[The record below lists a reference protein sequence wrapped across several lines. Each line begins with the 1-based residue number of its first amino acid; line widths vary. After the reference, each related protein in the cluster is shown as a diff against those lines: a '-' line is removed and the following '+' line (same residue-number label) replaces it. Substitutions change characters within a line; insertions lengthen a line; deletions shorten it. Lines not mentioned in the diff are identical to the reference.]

1 MTEPAAAFSPTLPAG
16 GLYIGTAL
24 RQRIDL
30 IEHLLEFGHQMILL
44 CGGPASGKSTLLASL
59 AAEAGARWQCVD
71 VRGGPALGGRM
82 LLESVAEAA
91 GVGVE
96 PAQED
101 AALLERV
108 RQRAAQTE
116 RAGKLLVLLV
126 DDADQLP
133 PETVAMLLALARHD
147 DAGAEPRVLMTADQD
162 HGALLAGLQRDDPQH
177 GLVHV
182 IEIPPL
188 SEAQVEAFLAQR
200 ARAMGLALEDC
211 LDADTL
217 AAVTAE
223 AQGNPG
229 QVLALARQA
238 ASGQLPTRSRAAGT
252 GLGARLS
259 GLASVLTRR
268 AVLVGAGVLGALVL
282 GALLWLG
289 RPPQTQEAPPPTE
302 AAEPATASPGTT
314 EEAAVPGAG
323 SGERKQIEISLS
335 DTANAPSVSATTPAP
350 EGVAP
355 VAPTA
360 TPDKDPAAGPAVPT
374 PATSTAPV
382 PSPAAEAPAAPVPA
396 QPAVPAPSVGNTGG
410 AVPAA
415 VATAGLAAAASTV
428 ASAEKSSGPASP
440 RHPSSDEKKH
450 ATSEEKKA
458 AAVPKKPRANAEKN
472 AKPNG
477 TANAAKAAAT
487 ERASKPTKPTAKS
500 STAAAKPAQDKAK
513 PAAGAEQHLPQ
524 TGYTLQLLGV
534 KDRAAASE
542 FIRRHQ
548 LGKEARVIET
558 RRNGQP
564 WFTVAYGSYTS
575 RAAAEAAAAG
585 LPASARRATTPWV
598 RALNGHSKAQ
608 K

>member
-96 PAQED
+96 PTLD
-101 AALLERV
+101 DGTLLERV
-108 RQRAAQTE
+108 RQRAAQAE

-162 HGALLAGLQRDDPQH
+162 HGALLGGLQRDDPQH

-188 SEAQVEAFLAQR
+188 NEAQVEAFLAQR
-200 ARAMGLALEDC
+200 ARAVGLELEDC

-217 AAVTAE
+217 AAVAAE

-238 ASGQLPTRSRAAGT
+238 ASGQLPTRSSAPGAG
-252 GLGARLS
+252 LIARLS
-259 GLASVLTRR
+259 HLGSVLSRR
-268 AVLVGAGVLGALVL
+268 SLMVGATVLGAIVL

-289 RPPQTQEAPPPTE
+289 RPPEAPSSAPE
-302 AAEPATASPGTT
+302 ASSDGTAASAAPAESPAAP
-314 EEAAVPGAG
+314 EAG
-323 SGERKQIEISLS
+323 SGERKQIEISLADS
-335 DTANAPSVSATTPAP
+335 AAPPPASTAVPPP
-350 EGVAP
+350 EGVAS
-355 VAPTA
+355 VAPTGNEPTA
-360 TPDKDPAAGPAVPT
+360 TPDAST
-374 PATSTAPV
+374 PATSTTDAPPSAPEAAAAPASPAPAV
-382 PSPAAEAPAAPVPA
+382 PSAPEMSGAAPAAA
-396 QPAVPAPSVGNTGG
+396 
-410 AVPAA
+410 
-415 VATAGLAAAASTV
+415 ATAGLAAAAAAAERSSRSAPAKQSTT
-428 ASAEKSSGPASP
+428 
-440 RHPSSDEKKH
+440 DD
-450 ATSEEKKA
+450 KKA
-458 AAVPKKPRANAEKN
+458 AAASKKPLANADRKTK
-472 AKPNG
+472 ANG
-477 TANAAKAAAT
+477 AARTAKAET
-487 ERASKPTKPTAKS
+487 SERPAKS
-500 STAAAKPAQDKAK
+500 AKPAARPVAPTSKPVQRKAK
-513 PAAGAEQHLPQ
+513 PASGNEQPASKA
-524 TGYTLQLLGV
+524 GYTLQLIGV

-548 LGKEARVIET
+548 LGKEARIIET

-564 WFTVAYGSYTS
+564 WFTVAYGSYAS

-598 RALNGHSKAQ
+598 RALNGRSKPR